1 MEFRVTLLSVREPMA
16 SSVESCIAR
25 AQASS
30 ELRARVL
37 YTFLIFWMWAA
48 FAVAFDIQGWEI
60 LD

>member
-1 MEFRVTLLSVREPMA
+1 MA

-37 YTFLIFWMWAA
+37 YTFLIFCMWAA

-60 LD
+60 VDW